1 MHFSSDLV
9 KHKLTAEVELT
20 LTDGSVLTGKFFIHA
35 MQRIL
40 DIMNDERPYVPFAD
54 SEGAFIVMRKSI
66 IGRVKPVDQ
75 TIERGEP
82 LPTAI
87 GRT

>member
-9 KHKLTAEVELT
+9 KQKRTEEVELT
-20 LTDGSVLTGKFFIHA
+20 LTDGSVLTGKFYMHA
-35 MQRIL
+35 MQRII

-54 SEGAFIVMRKSI
+54 SEGAFSVLRKSI

-75 TIERGEP
+75 TIERAET
-82 LPTAI
+82 LQAAI